1 MPLVQRKAQS
11 VGMAVPHIITYNS
24 ERINGEDFI
33 WVVEEFVDGTEFFPE
48 LFDDTSRQKI
58 SADVGR
64 QLRCLHTI
72 EVNGF
77 WSLSDDL
84 IRAKYATWNKWV
96 DNQEENIVPAVE
108 IAGIKAIEI
117 SKIRA
122 VYQQLRQSY
131 KGSARLC
138 HGDFSGDNLLVKNGH
153 LVAAVDWENAIACD
167 PAYDVAYWY
176 RWHSNLQWLDSLLSG
191 YMPENIAAFRRRV
204 IFHSIL
210 QALDFIVWY
219 SEEQNDQEGVEDSL
233 ATLRINLNNLS

>member
-108 IAGIKAIEI
+108 IAGI
-117 SKIRA
+117 
-122 VYQQLRQSY
+122 
-131 KGSARLC
+131 
-138 HGDFSGDNLLVKNGH
+138 
-153 LVAAVDWENAIACD
+153 
-167 PAYDVAYWY
+167 
-176 RWHSNLQWLDSLLSG
+176 
-191 YMPENIAAFRRRV
+191 
-204 IFHSIL
+204 
-210 QALDFIVWY
+210 
-219 SEEQNDQEGVEDSL
+219 
-233 ATLRINLNNLS
+233 T